1 MKIVTSQFIKVAH
14 RSMVS
19 ALVFVVLVSC
29 LGCAGNPTKP
39 PGPYTPEELG
49 EFPVHP
55 ELEPTAPEFEWQRI
69 WMPMRV

>member
-1 MKIVTSQFIKVAH
+1 MKIVTSRFIKVAH

-29 LGCAGNPTKP
+29 LGCAGNSAKP
-39 PGPYTPEELG
+39 PTPYTPEELG

-55 ELEPTAPEFEWQRI
+55 ELEYKKG
-69 WMPMRV
+69 